1 MILMSKIKEIKDIV
15 KAEIEKSNTPEQYK
29 LHFIP
34 VFEYSMKLA
43 EITGANKEVVE
54 LAAWLHDLGRVKF
67 GPEDHHKTG
76 AVEAEKILRNFGYP
90 EETIKHVKE
99 CILTHRSMER
109 DEPPRTIE
117 AKIIASADAMA
128 HYDTIPWLLVL
139 KFKKTGN
146 LKESVEWVLEKVNRG
161 WEKKILIPE
170 GKDMI
175 KEKYK
180 AAKLLL
186 ESTLKYL
193 K

>member
-1 MILMSKIKEIKDIV
+1 MSKIKEIKDIV
-15 KAEIEKSNTPEQYK
+15 KAEIEKSDTPEQYK
-29 LHFIP
+29 LHFVP

-43 EITGANKEVVE
+43 EITRANKEVVE

-67 GPEDHHKTG
+67 GPENHHKTG
-76 AVEAEKILRNFGYP
+76 AVEAEKILREFGYP
-90 EETIKHVKE
+90 EEITEHVKE
-99 CILTHRSMER
+99 CILTHRSMEG
-109 DEPPRTIE
+109 ENPRTIE

-128 HYDTIPWLLVL
+128 HYDTIPWLLIVR
-139 KFKKTGN
+139 FKKTGN

-161 WEKKILIPE
+161 WEKKIFIPE
-170 GKDMI
+170 AREMI

-186 ESTLKYL
+186 ESTLKYI